1 VQTKWTSFISYKS
14 VVYDVLG
21 LKMFNP
27 CLLIDVGL
35 SRFRVSLRG
44 FKKTYSRIC

>member
-1 VQTKWTSFISYKS
+1 MSYKS

-21 LKMFNP
+21 LKMFNL

-35 SRFRVSLRG
+35 G
-44 FKKTYSRIC
+44 FHGEVLKRLVTAFVRQVEFE